1 MKAYSVQAF
10 KLLMV
15 KDSSQV
21 SRRSTRLL
29 NSKPLCGA
37 DVVYKYIRPFF
48 INSDREKF
56 GIICLNSHN
65 TVIAFHLVSIGNLD
79 SSIVHPREVFKF
91 AILSSSASIILV
103 HNHPSGF
110 LDPSSEDIHLTRRL
124 VEAGELMGIAVLD
137 HLILN
142 NSDFVSLKSR
152 DLM

>member
-21 SRRSTRLL
+21 SRRTTRLL

-65 TVIAFHLVSIGNLD
+65 TVIAFHMVSIGNLD

-142 NSDFVSLKSR
+142 NSDFVSLKSH

>member
-1 MKAYSVQAF
+1 LKAYSVQAF
-10 KLLMV
+10 KLLTV

-21 SRRSTRLL
+21 SRRTTRLL

-48 INSDREKF
+48 VNSDREKF

-142 NSDFVSLKSR
+142 NTDFVSMKSR

>member
-1 MKAYSVQAF
+1 
-10 KLLMV
+10 MV

-21 SRRSTRLL
+21 SRRTTRLL

-142 NSDFVSLKSR
+142 NTDFVSLKSR